1 MLDNE
6 NTFPEISCLTIQ
18 NPLLFAKVLKAN
30 SDLCRQLLEK
40 AFDLQI
46 GELNYL
52 GYENIF
58 DNFSD
63 YEDTRTDTYV
73 HETNTTRFFTIE
85 MQNNPDDNFGK
96 KLRYYRALMD
106 KDSFQR
112 MNTFA
117 ELYILFVCPFDV
129 FKGGHHLYRIENRCM
144 ENPSLVYDDGC
155 YQIFL
160 CSSSTKDDVNNEL
173 RAFLDYVGEGKIH
186 TDFVKKFD
194 ACVQKTKSD

>member
-6 NTFPEISCLTIQ
+6 NTLAEIS
-18 NPLLFAKVLKAN
+18 N
-30 SDLCRQLLEK
+30 CRQLLEK

-58 DNFSD
+58 DKFSD

-85 MQNNPDDNFGK
+85 MQDNPNEHFGK
-96 KLRYYRALMD
+96 KLRYYRAFMD

-117 ELYILFVCPFDV
+117 ELYILFICPFNV
-129 FKGGHHLYRIENRCM
+129 FKSGHHLYKVENRCM
-144 ENPSLVYDDGC
+144 ENPPLVYDDGC

-160 CSSSTKDDVNNEL
+160 CSDSTEDDVNNEL
-173 RAFLDYVGEGKIH
+173 RAFLDVGKDKIH
-186 TDFVKKFD
+186 TDFVKKLN
-194 ACVQKTKSD
+194 ACVQKTKSDV